1 MPDTDFDA
9 LCRYIE
15 TQLTEDDVEDR
26 IFKILYKRHQKVVK
40 AQNQVGVVQ
49 FANGLQIEILP
60 KIALRSEENER
71 AVLRQLLLKHCLI
84 SGIILIC
91 WRGKH
96 SFLVKRITPFLKY
109 SLSLTSRS

>member
-1 MPDTDFDA
+1 MKTIVYSVTEFGSIYPESVHLTSGASLQQVVMPDTDFDA

-26 IFKILYKRHQKVVK
+26 IFKILYRRHQKIVK

-60 KIALRSEENER
+60 K
-71 AVLRQLLLKHCLI
+71 KHGNI
-84 SGIILIC
+84 SL
-91 WRGKH
+91 
-96 SFLVKRITPFLKY
+96 
-109 SLSLTSRS
+109 